1 MAGSSIGT
9 HLTLTTFGESHGA
22 AIGAVLDGFPAGMEL
37 SEADIQPYLDRRRGG
52 SAPHTTA
59 RREADAVEILSGVF
73 EGKTTGTP
81 IAMLIRNQDAHS
93 GDYDSLREV
102 YRPGH
107 ADMSYDAKY
116 GLRDHSGG
124 GRSSGRETAARVMGG
139 AVCAKL
145 LRELGITIR
154 SHIVSAGTPEN
165 GDSAGGVIEVAAE
178 GVPAG
183 VGEPV
188 FEKLDARLAQALMSV
203 GAVKAVEIGAG
214 VRAADGKGSEM
225 NDAFVSAD
233 GKIQT
238 KTNHAGG
245 ILGGIS
251 NGMPLVMR
259 CHIKPTP
266 SIALPQES
274 VDKNGTAVTLA
285 IRGRHDASIVPR
297 AAVVLECMC
306 AFTLLDLMLYGMGA
320 RVSDVIRRYSL

>member
-1 MAGSSIGT
+1 
-9 HLTLTTFGESHGA
+9 
-22 AIGAVLDGFPAGMEL
+22 
-37 SEADIQPYLDRRRGG
+37 
-52 SAPHTTA
+52 
-59 RREADAVEILSGVF
+59 
-73 EGKTTGTP
+73 
-81 IAMLIRNQDAHS
+81 
-93 GDYDSLREV
+93 
-102 YRPGH
+102 
-107 ADMSYDAKY
+107 
-116 GLRDHSGG
+116 
-124 GRSSGRETAARVMGG
+124 
-139 AVCAKL
+139 
-145 LRELGITIR
+145 
-154 SHIVSAGTPEN
+154 
-165 GDSAGGVIEVAAE
+165 
-178 GVPAG
+178 
-183 VGEPV
+183 
-188 FEKLDARLAQALMSV
+188 
-203 GAVKAVEIGAG
+203 
-214 VRAADGKGSEM
+214 M

-274 VDKNGTAVTLA
+274 VDKNGNAVTLE